1 MEQKKYLNRYTSFL
15 NSLSSLEK
23 ARNRDLSDDFVVS
36 GTVQKYCLTFDIS
49 WKVMK
54 DILTGY
60 HKITD
65 FASGSPRE
73 TLRTAFQAGLITGD
87 VWMRMLLDRN
97 NLTHDYD
104 GTLANE
110 AVHRIIEI
118 YLPVF
123 EEFRDTATSYIKKI
137 GQDDAL

>member
-1 MEQKKYLNRYTSFL
+1 MEQKKYINRYNSFL

-54 DILTGY
+54 DILINY
-60 HKITD
+60 HKITG

-73 TLRTAFQAGLITGD
+73 TLRTASQAGLITGD
-87 VWMRMLLDRN
+87 VWMHMLLDRN

-104 GTLANE
+104 GKLAAE

-118 YLPVF
+118 YIPVL
-123 EEFRDTATSYIKKI
+123 EQFRDTAASYIKEI